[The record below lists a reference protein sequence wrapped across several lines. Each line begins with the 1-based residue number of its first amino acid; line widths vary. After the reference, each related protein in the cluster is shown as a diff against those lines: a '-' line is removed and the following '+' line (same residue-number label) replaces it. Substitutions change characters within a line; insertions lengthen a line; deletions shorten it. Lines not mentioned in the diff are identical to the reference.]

1 MYTIFCAWNGT
12 IDIAVRNALIYD
24 IDLVDGASV

>member
-1 MYTIFCAWNGT
+1 MYTIFCVNGT

-24 IDLVDGASV
+24 IDLVNGASV